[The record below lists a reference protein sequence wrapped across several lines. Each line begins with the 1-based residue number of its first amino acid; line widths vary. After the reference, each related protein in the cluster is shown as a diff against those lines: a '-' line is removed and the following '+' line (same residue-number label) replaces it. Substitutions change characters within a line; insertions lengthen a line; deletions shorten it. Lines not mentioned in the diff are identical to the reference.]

1 MTSPVGVDKLAR
13 FSEQL
18 IGVGTKVVTLGLD
31 QVGRDTLAPT
41 SKGERESECMVYCM
55 VSKHTR
61 SY

>member
-41 SKGERESECMVYCM
+41 SKERGSECMVYCM